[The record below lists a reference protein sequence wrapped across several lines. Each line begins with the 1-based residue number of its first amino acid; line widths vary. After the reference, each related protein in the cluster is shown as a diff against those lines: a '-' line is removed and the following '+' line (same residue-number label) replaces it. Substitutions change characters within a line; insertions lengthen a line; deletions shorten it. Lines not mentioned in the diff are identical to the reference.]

1 MTPSPRNF
9 RPASSPARRHGRSRP
24 RLRVSRAHPPPGA
37 QLLGI
42 SHPFVRTSRSIAAV
56 PRQAFAVLA
65 VLVASRAVGG
75 SVAGLALTVGAV
87 SVLLVLLLQGAALLD
102 QRRRL
107 ALDLIIEGRDRL
119 PIAAVARQRGRL
131 AKPRSR
137 RRVARSF
144 ERVFEDGLGLRRLA
158 PGPLPMVRPGVAA
171 AVLAELGAVG
181 ALLRSPSPGIR
192 GVALAERLL
201 TDGASPLYGQ
211 DVEALR
217 GQLVRASFLLRS

>member
-1 MTPSPRNF
+1 
-9 RPASSPARRHGRSRP
+9 
-24 RLRVSRAHPPPGA
+24 
-37 QLLGI
+37 
-42 SHPFVRTSRSIAAV
+42 V